1 MELIHD
7 YMLQPELRHAL
18 NELTQQVFGFDFE
31 NWVTKG
37 YFQGDYI
44 PWSLMDGDKMVC
56 NVSANAMEFMQ
67 NGEPRRYIQLGTVM
81 THPDYRNKGLA
92 SSLMHH
98 VLSIYA
104 PAWDGIYLFGDLD
117 ALDFYRKQGFSQGM
131 QYIPLLK
138 SEYAHLLGQSPA
150 FRPLQKEEQDAYLE
164 TLRHPAVNAALDQ
177 TNRFGLQLFYTGDF
191 GNVLYCPELDCY
203 AVWEQEED
211 GLHLTSLTAGHAL
224 SLKEVLPRL
233 PKANALKLGF
243 TPCPQDAP
251 LFDLLPFDGGD
262 DYRLFYMGSNLS
274 SIESEKLLFP
284 ALSHA

>member
-1 MELIHD
+1 MELVHD
-7 YMLQPELRHAL
+7 YMRDPELRHAL

-56 NVSANAMEFMQ
+56 NVSANAMEFVE
-67 NGEPRRYIQLGTVM
+67 NGVSRRYIQLGTVM

-92 SSLMHH
+92 SSLMRY
-98 VLSIYA
+98 VLSIYT
-104 PAWDGIYLFGDLD
+104 PAWDGIYLFGDLH
-117 ALDFYRKQGFSQGM
+117 ALDFYRNLGFSQEIE
-131 QYIPLLK
+131 YVPVLK
-138 SEYAHLLGQSPA
+138 EEHIHLLGQSPA
-150 FRPLQKEEQDAYLE
+150 FHPLKGEEQEAYLE

-177 TNRFGLQLFYTGDF
+177 SNRFGLQLFYTGNFD
-191 GNVLYCPELDCY
+191 NVQYCPELDCY
-203 AVWEQEED
+203 AVWEQNEN
-211 GLHLTSLTAGHAL
+211 GLRLNTLTASHPV

-233 PKANALKLGF
+233 PKADALTLGF
-243 TPCPQDAP
+243 TPCAQDAA
-251 LFDLLPFDGGD
+251 LFDLTPFDGGE
-262 DYRLFYMGSNLS
+262 DYRLFYLGSNLS